1 MSPEDFAERIQGLV
15 DLHNLVIP
23 FESPE
28 SASRQ
33 AEIRAGGVKTEDVK
47 CAAGKG
53 QGKRASAS
61 VDGAKG
67 KGKVSKVQTA
77 KNGGAKPPAGPA
89 NAGPCST
96 SPTSGA
102 AGAKA
107 APRKRKQPGSAG
119 AGSGGDTQER
129 PTKSANYCSGSGGSS
144 GKILHGALTPVS
156 AIKDEADDDNEENTA
171 WDALLSV
178 CAQMPRQKTK

>member
-33 AEIRAGGVKTEDVK
+33 
-47 CAAGKG
+47 
-53 QGKRASAS
+53 
-61 VDGAKG
+61 
-67 KGKVSKVQTA
+67 
-77 KNGGAKPPAGPA
+77 AGPA

-129 PTKSANYCSGSGGSS
+129 PTKSANYCSGTGGSR